1 MGGCWTGSTALCS
14 CSPIRWYFFGICR
27 CCKTYT
33 ASNALRPGKR
43 AEGIFLLLAGIPCS
57 GTGRGCF
64 WIWVLPFSCAGVGTR
79 RSGVYPVRGPG
90 RCLWQSQRQRA
101 SPARP
106 AGAAAR
112 RLQRPPSDY
121 GATSVPTQKSA
132 FRMRRFFDEVSI
144 STFLFCSALCR
155 GFCRRAM
162 SVSLRSCSCPRGIRR
177 RCGLP
182 PASCSARRSTRCPS
196 CFPERQLRRLPGTAH
211 RCGPR
216 LPRRLPA

>member
-1 MGGCWTGSTALCS
+1 M
-14 CSPIRWYFFGICR
+14 
-27 CCKTYT
+27 
-33 ASNALRPGKR
+33 
-43 AEGIFLLLAGIPCS
+43 LLAGIPARVQGAAVFGYGFCLS
-57 GTGRGCF
+57 HVPR
-64 WIWVLPFSCAGVGTR
+64 VGTR
-79 RSGVYPVRGPG
+79 RSGGLSG
-90 RCLWQSQRQRA
+90 SG
-101 SPARP
+101 
-106 AGAAAR
+106 AGALPLAEPKTAGLAGEARWGGGTPPAA
-112 RLQRPPSDY
+112 PPPDY
-121 GATSVPTQKSA
+121 GATPVPTQKSV

-144 STFLFCSALCR
+144 STFLFCAALCC

-162 SVSLRSCSCPRGIRR
+162 SVSLRSCSCPHGTQR

>member
-1 MGGCWTGSTALCS
+1 M
-14 CSPIRWYFFGICR
+14 
-27 CCKTYT
+27 
-33 ASNALRPGKR
+33 
-43 AEGIFLLLAGIPCS
+43 LLAGIPARVQGAAVFGYGFCLS
-57 GTGRGCF
+57 H
-64 WIWVLPFSCAGVGTR
+64 VPGVGTR
-79 RSGVYPVRGPG
+79 RSGGLSG
-90 RCLWQSQRQRA
+90 SG
-101 SPARP
+101 

-112 RLQRPPSDY
+112 RLQRPPPDY
-121 GATSVPTQKSA
+121 GATPVPTQKSA
-132 FRMRRFFDEVSI
+132 FRMRRFFDEASI
-144 STFLFCSALCR
+144 STFLFCAALCC

-162 SVSLRSCSCPRGIRR
+162 SVSLRSCSCSRGTQR